1 MENLLLFFKRFG
13 LFIQFLA
20 LEIVAIVLLV
30 SFNGYQ
36 RSVFMS
42 SAGWLSGSLYET
54 VDAVSGYFHLR
65 EVNEALSAENAR
77 LKNELARYRHQD
89 DMAMV
94 SAVDSLYLTAAD
106 TAYWQ
111 PYRYVS
117 ARIIQHSINKAQN
130 YITINKG
137 TEAGIRPD
145 MGVVSAQGVV
155 GIVKSV
161 SKHYAVVMPLLNVQS
176 RISCKLDSSKN
187 FGSLIWDSADYR
199 YATMQEVPGHVQVI
213 PGETVSTSGFSAI
226 FPAGIPVGKV
236 VDVEINNENSFLE
249 IQLELAVDFS
259 KIDMVHVIQFEGRD
273 ELKNL

>member
-199 YATMQEVPGHVQVI
+199 YATMQEVPGHVQVM

-236 VDVEINNENSFLE
+236 VDVDINNENSFLE

>member
-259 KIDMVHVIQFEGRD
+259 KIDMVHVVQFGGRD

>member
-1 MENLLLFFKRFG
+1 
-13 LFIQFLA
+13 
-20 LEIVAIVLLV
+20 
-30 SFNGYQ
+30 
-36 RSVFMS
+36 MS

-65 EVNEALSAENAR
+65 EVNDALSDENAR

-259 KIDMVHVIQFEGRD
+259 KIDMVHVIQFGGRD

>member
-130 YITINKG
+130 YISINKG

-199 YATMQEVPGHVQVI
+199 YATMQEVPGHVQVM

-236 VDVEINNENSFLE
+236 VDVDINNENSFLE

-259 KIDMVHVIQFEGRD
+259 KIDMVHVIQFEGKE
-273 ELKNL
+273 ELQNL

>member
-137 TEAGIRPD
+137 TEAGIQPD